1 MRATL
6 DTQVTL
12 AVEQIL
18 DGREDEMTAETVL
31 DALPGHIRAAGPSRK
46 VIVRAIMAAG
56 WKTART
62 RAGTTTFRP
71 PNAPEGDDPIPEGGN
86 IAADELRLLIE
97 RTERLEEEKKGI
109 ADDIKD
115 VMAEAKGRGYDPKAI
130 RKILSIRKK
139 KKEEY
144 QEEEAILE
152 VYMQALGMI

>member
-1 MRATL
+1 MRPTL
-6 DTQVTL
+6 DTQVAL
-12 AVEQIL
+12 AVEHL
-18 DGREDEMTAETVL
+18 LHGREDKVTAETVL
-31 DALPGHIRAAGPSRK
+31 DALPSHIRSASPSRK
-46 VIVRAIMAAG
+46 AIVRAIMEAG
-56 WKTART
+56 WKTAKT

-71 PNAPEGDDPIPEGGN
+71 PNAPDGDDPMPEGGN

-97 RTERLEEEKKGI
+97 RAERLEEEKKGI
-109 ADDIKD
+109 SDDVKD
-115 VMAEAKGRGYDPKAI
+115 VMSEAKGRGYDPKAI